1 MDVEWTV
8 AQPIPGRTAEVA
20 GTAEAAGTPGVVGA
34 RTVSDDAAYQ
44 QLLDS
49 LLELRSGYTE
59 VSRAGSDS
67 PLLGLSIN
75 GDLGVVRRRD
85 EGGRWLVLQGSGL
98 VGADETYD
106 FAVPDRA
113 QFAGEFISTSVRAA
127 EALRAFARGADVDEL
142 GTWVQLADDPP
153 AT

>member
-8 AQPIPGRTAEVA
+8 AQPAPGRAAGVDGVDGVA
-20 GTAEAAGTPGVVGA
+20 GVAGVDGA
-34 RTVSDDAAYQ
+34 RTLSDDAAYQ

-59 VSRAGSDS
+59 VSRAGSDY

-75 GDLGVVRRRD
+75 GDLGVVRRLD
-85 EGGRWLVLQGSGL
+85 EGGRWLVLQGTGL

-106 FAVPDRA
+106 FPVPDRA
-113 QFAGEFISTSVRAA
+113 QFAGELISTSVRAA
-127 EALRAFARGADVDEL
+127 ETLRAFARGADIDGL
-142 GTWVQLADDPP
+142 GTWVELADDPP